1 MCHWLKTVLVLGQH
15 IFISLFNSDYNW
27 GFENSFKIRYD
38 VEQCEFGEWKIG
50 HCSRTCGGGQRKDTT
65 AILKPSKNTTTCG
78 PLSKISACN
87 AHSCTNPRCKKVA
100 FLLRDF
106 PVDFFTLQDML
117 FNDRVFYY
125 GSRSGLH
132 LYSLK
137 IVNSAHDGSWAIG
150 ASLGDYLP
158 VWLNPNCK
166 ATKDPGN
173 GSCTY
178 GWHSAVQNRFKS
190 NQITSVS
197 CNEFD

>member
-1 MCHWLKTVLVLGQH
+1 MDREKIPRLFLNLVNTLLLAARYQRLVHVTYTVVQIPG
-15 IFISLFNSDYNW
+15 
-27 GFENSFKIRYD
+27 
-38 VEQCEFGEWKIG
+38 
-50 HCSRTCGGGQRKDTT
+50 
-65 AILKPSKNTTTCG
+65 A
-78 PLSKISACN
+78 
-87 AHSCTNPRCKKVA
+87 KKVA

-106 PVDFFTLQDML
+106 PVDIFTLQDML

-166 ATKDPGN
+166 AAKDPGN